1 MGFRDFINKNVIDL
15 GDQKQPIVVVPQ
27 KPKISAKSFINPG
40 QQITPPQTMM
50 ADNSLMSPSNFGSQ
64 ISSSVSNDDLDTARE
79 RIIKL
84 LDSSNQPG
92 IDFHEYIV
100 AKNGM
105 AMIPTESDRYK
116 IAYNTLSPIGLSK
129 EILNKSAV
137 FYMGIIDIEL
147 SKFQDQFAKVNKS
160 DVADKKAQIEAKQQQ
175 MVQLSEQINKL
186 NEDIKTMSS
195 EVAQSEQLLSSKSNA
210 FVQAANEAKTS
221 IQTELD
227 KINQYI
233 S

>member
-15 GDQKQPIVVVPQ
+15 GDQKQLAPVVPQ
-27 KPKISAKSFINPG
+27 KPKASSKSFINPG
-40 QQITPPQTMM
+40 QQITPAQTMVI
-50 ADNSLMSPSNFGSQ
+50 DNSLMSPSNFGSQ
-64 ISSSVSNDDLDTARE
+64 ISSSISNDDLEAARE

-84 LDSSNQPG
+84 LDSNNRPG

-105 AMIPTESDRYK
+105 AMIPVESDRYK
-116 IAYNTLSPIGLSK
+116 IAYNTLSPIGLTK
-129 EILNKSAV
+129 EILNSSAI
-137 FYMGIIDIEL
+137 FYINIVDNEL
-147 SKFQDQFAKVNKS
+147 KNFQDQFAKVNKS
-160 DVADKKAQIEAKQQQ
+160 DVDDKKAQIEAKQQQ

-221 IQTELD
+221 IQTELE
-227 KINQYI
+227 KINQFI
-233 S
+233 N